1 MQWARYA
8 NLTHL
13 PQSKGLSALDV
24 VNAISLQNLI
34 LSGVY
39 FPPLLGASLAY
50 QALEGTF
57 GTRLDMRV
65 KSQNSLVAAL
75 QSLPLDAAGWFL
87 RAS

>member
-50 QALEGTF
+50 
-57 GTRLDMRV
+57 
-65 KSQNSLVAAL
+65 
-75 QSLPLDAAGWFL
+75 
-87 RAS
+87 